1 MNDKTIKISDTI
13 KTLGVPAN
21 VKGYRYLRC
30 AIELVMSDISYI
42 DAVTTILYPRVAKK
56 FNTTPS
62 RVERAIRHAIQSGW
76 LRGNVSE
83 QKKIFSYTVDAN
95 KGVPTNSEFI
105 SMVADYIEIYTGE

>member
-21 VKGYRYLRC
+21 VKGYRYLRY

-83 QKKIFSYTVDAN
+83 QKKDIF
-95 KGVPTNSEFI
+95 
-105 SMVADYIEIYTGE
+105 IYR

>member
-1 MNDKTIKISDTI
+1 MNDKTIKVSDMI
-13 KTLGVPAN
+13 KALGVSAN
-21 VKGYRYLRC
+21 VKGYRYLRY

-62 RVERAIRHAIQSGW
+62 RVERAIRHAIQSSWIKGDMC
-76 LRGNVSE
+76 V
-83 QKKIFSYTVDAN
+83 QKQIFGYTVDAN

-105 SMVADYIEIYTGE
+105 SMVADYIEIYIGA